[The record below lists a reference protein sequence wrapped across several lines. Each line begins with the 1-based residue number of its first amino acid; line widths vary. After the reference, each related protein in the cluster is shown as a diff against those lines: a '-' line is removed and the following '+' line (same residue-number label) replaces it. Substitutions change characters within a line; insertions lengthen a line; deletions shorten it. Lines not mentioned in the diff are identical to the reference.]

1 MNFNAEL
8 AKDGLL
14 KCKRKC
20 TNIFSEYWY
29 ILIAALI
36 PAVLVYLMYLARGL
50 YPFGN
55 GCVLVL
61 DLNGQYVYFF
71 EALRNFVVNGDT
83 SIIYS
88 FSRAL
93 GGEFMG
99 IYEYYIASPF
109 SYLVCLFPEDRMCEA
124 LLFMFMVKAAF
135 CAGTMAFYL
144 HQSEKRINRIGII
157 AFSVMYAL
165 MSYCITQQNNT
176 MWIDAVIWFPL
187 VMYGIEQLIKY
198 GKYKVFVVFLTLTVV
213 SNYYIGYMVC
223 IAVAIYFF
231 AYLWGFKHCNNPY
244 NERYHGI
251 RSFLRIGFYSVT
263 R

>member
-1 MNFNAEL
+1 MKFNPDI
-8 AKDGLL
+8 AKNGLL
-14 KCKRKC
+14 KCKNKC
-20 TNIFSEYWY
+20 VTMFSEYWY

-36 PAVLVYLMYLARGL
+36 PAVLVYLMYVAKGL

-124 LLFMFMVKAAF
+124 LLFMFMVKAGM
-135 CAGTMAFYL
+135 CAVTMAIYL
-144 HQSEKRINRIGII
+144 HQAEKRINRIGII
-157 AFSVMYAL
+157 AFSVMYAICVFIACENSSNVFGDSVGAPHGSPFL
-165 MSYCITQQNNT
+165 KTNSTALARFT
-176 MWIDAVIWFPL
+176 PPFP
-187 VMYGIEQLIKY
+187 VQPISTPHTEG
-198 GKYKVFVVFLTLTVV
+198 
-213 SNYYIGYMVC
+213 S
-223 IAVAIYFF
+223 
-231 AYLWGFKHCNNPY
+231 
-244 NERYHGI
+244 
-251 RSFLRIGFYSVT
+251 
-263 R
+263 

>member
-176 MWIDAVIWFPL
+176 M
-187 VMYGIEQLIKY
+187 
-198 GKYKVFVVFLTLTVV
+198 
-213 SNYYIGYMVC
+213 
-223 IAVAIYFF
+223 
-231 AYLWGFKHCNNPY
+231 
-244 NERYHGI
+244 
-251 RSFLRIGFYSVT
+251 
-263 R
+263 